1 MKKIISNLSIILGS
15 LFITSCGGGGGSG
28 GESGITRLEEI
39 QSIYSTNYSSYAWN
53 VNQNIDSNFKTT
65 YNIDDNAHIHLP
77 TNTNNQKI
85 KVAVIDENFQP
96 THPDIKDKVIATY
109 NVMNGS
115 SNVLTSTTDFSHGT
129 AVAGV
134 IASTYLGV
142 APKNV
147 ELILINI
154 DLGNL
159 ISESYFLQAFS
170 KAEELGARII
180 NCSWGGSSLSQTLE
194 AKIQEL
200 KNKGI
205 VVVFSSGNGDA
216 LGNAKDLD
224 LAGNDDESE
233 SVFVLGVGAT
243 SVLNDVTSYSNYG
256 SQIDILAPGGDSNLG
271 VLSLDLLKD
280 DGVNPSLNSSK
291 VGNDLV
297 NHNYTFT
304 YGTSFAAPTISGVVA
319 LMLSENPNLTFD
331 EIRTILILTS
341 EQIGIQNGADYS
353 INYFDTKRAY
363 GKVNATGAVNLAI
376 DAL

>member
-1 MKKIISNLSIILGS
+1 MKKTISNLSFILGS
-15 LFITSCGGGGGSG
+15 LFITSCGGGGGG

-39 QSIYSTNYSSYAWN
+39 QPIFSTNYSAFAWN
-53 VNQNIDSNFKTT
+53 TNANIDNTLKTT
-65 YNIDDNAHIHLP
+65 YNINDNAHINLP
-77 TNTNNQKI
+77 TNTNTQKI

-115 SNVLTSTTDFSHGT
+115 SNVLTSTTNFSHGT

-154 DLGNL
+154 DLENL

-170 KAEELGARII
+170 KAEELGARVI

-200 KNKGI
+200 KDKGI

-216 LGNAKDLD
+216 SGNAKDLD
-224 LAGNDDESE
+224 LNGNDDESE
-233 SVFVLGVGAT
+233 SIFVLGVGAT

-271 VLSLDLLKD
+271 ILSLDLLKD
-280 DGVNPSLNSSK
+280 DGVNPSLNSSRI
-291 VGNDLV
+291 GNDLV

-304 YGTSFAAPTISGVVA
+304 SGTSFAAPTISGVIA
-319 LMLSENPNLTFD
+319 LILSENPNLTFD
-331 EIRTILILTS
+331 EIRNILITTT
-341 EQIGIQNGADYS
+341 QKVGIENGANYL
-353 INYFDTKRAY
+353 INNFDTKRAY
-363 GKVNATGAVNLAI
+363 GKVDASKAVEAAI